1 MKNQVTNQLFTPPEP
16 GSDKTRVTMSMDD
29 SAAVL
34 ISATLAIRQAGIPY
48 SMVIEDEDE
57 NSGTPHAEISFQT
70 EHRDT
75 QVAQQNVIQAT
86 MSFPE
91 NPDMETVHFQ
101 ANLNLEGGHEADI
114 NIRYTPEFQMEHSE
128 LSDLLHDAYYEN
140 SVNENYFH
148 NWDDLKHEQ
157 GLFRERMNHLAT
169 RILHGGDAAFRDLLA
184 SHIGRFYPGA
194 VGYPGSRV
202 EIVTGDFRGT
212 ITTVFEP
219 AGPGTTAVPK

>member
-1 MKNQVTNQLFTPPEP
+1 
-16 GSDKTRVTMSMDD
+16 
-29 SAAVL
+29 
-34 ISATLAIRQAGIPY
+34 
-48 SMVIEDEDE
+48 
-57 NSGTPHAEISFQT
+57 
-70 EHRDT
+70 
-75 QVAQQNVIQAT
+75 
-86 MSFPE
+86 
-91 NPDMETVHFQ
+91 
-101 ANLNLEGGHEADI
+101 
-114 NIRYTPEFQMEHSE
+114 MEHSE
-128 LSDLLHDAYYEN
+128 LSDLLHDAYYED

-219 AGPGTTAVPK
+219 AGPGTTTVPK